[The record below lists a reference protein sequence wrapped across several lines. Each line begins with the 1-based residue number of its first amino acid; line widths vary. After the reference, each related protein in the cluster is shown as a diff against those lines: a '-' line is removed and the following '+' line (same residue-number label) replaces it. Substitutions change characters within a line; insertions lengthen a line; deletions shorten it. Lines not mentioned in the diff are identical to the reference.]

1 MLMIKYTLYEK
12 VARTYHDIPTHSSRQ
27 LLNGDPPSPSFP
39 KYATIDFLVSIE
51 IKSHQGHREIFT
63 QAYT

>member
-1 MLMIKYTLYEK
+1 MFMIEYMKKLHGLIMISPPTRLDYFLMGT
-12 VARTYHDIPTHSSRQ
+12 
-27 LLNGDPPSPSFP
+27 PPSPFFP